1 MKVLSILLF
10 TFSGAFFSCGNAQK
24 TNMNT
29 THTPMQCDPVSGVCS
44 LPETDGM
51 SGTPTTPKAIRIVY
65 ATDPI
70 CSACWAIEPQLRRL
84 KLEYGHALQIDYV
97 MGGLLPDWSYNR
109 GGISKPSDVAH
120 HWDEVSDYYQMPID
134 GDLWLEDPL
143 DSSYPP
149 SVAFKA
155 AQLQGEAAAIRM
167 LRILREM
174 VFLEKKNIARK
185 RYMTEAAERAGLN
198 VEQWLKDYDT
208 QARPLFDADMKQVR
222 DLRVPGFP
230 TLVMMNDKGES
241 VYLTGV
247 KPYAEY
253 VSAIRQ
259 LYPAVQ
265 PQSYDKSA
273 RTLFSRFPT
282 MTLREY
288 AELSQQTM
296 ADAQKDLEHLHEAK
310 MISPLRIKNG
320 VLWKWK

>member
-1 MKVLSILLF
+1 
-10 TFSGAFFSCGNAQK
+10 
-24 TNMNT
+24 MNT
-29 THTPMQCDPVSGVCS
+29 TNNSLLCDPVSGVCS
-44 LPETDGM
+44 MPETGGAAD
-51 SGTPTTPKAIRIVY
+51 TPTTPKAIQIVY

-84 KLEYGHALQIDYV
+84 KLEYGAALHIDYR

-120 HWDEVSDYYQMPID
+120 HWDEVSSYYQMPID
-134 GDLWLEDPL
+134 GDVWLEDPL

-149 SVAFKA
+149 SIAFKA
-155 AQLQGEAAAIRM
+155 AQLQGDVLAQRM

-185 RYMTEAAERAGLN
+185 GMMIEAARRSGLD
-198 VEQWLKDYDT
+198 VEQWGNDYDQ
-208 QARPLFDADMKQVR
+208 QAAPLFEVDMKRVR
-222 DLRVPGFP
+222 ELRVPGFP

-241 VYLTGV
+241 IYLTGV

-259 LYPAVQ
+259 LYPAVKA
-265 PQSYDKSA
+265 QSYDKSA
-273 RTLFSRFPT
+273 EALFNRFPT
-282 MTLREY
+282 LTLREY

-296 ADAQKDLEHLHEAK
+296 GEAQKDLDQLYQK
-310 MISPLRIKNG
+310 QLISPLKIKNG
-320 VLWKWK
+320 VLWKRK